1 MAAENSNQLVDLL
14 KTIAPYITGGLAG
27 AIFTL
32 MSRIW
37 TDKRNQKT
45 IKFSMRKQKFST
57 PKNITNQFINP
68 DELSIS
74 YKNKNYSHLALYS
87 VRIENTGAGSI
98 ENQKVIFTFPR
109 KTDILEKEC
118 TFNIPLV
125 TCQIQDEI
133 SRETTIKNY
142 SFSRIEKGDIININ
156 FLVDCELLDDI
167 QFLPRGTDNVKYIAG
182 LRDANE
188 SELEQSIKQVL
199 FLFVVYILFDGFFSI
214 FIGGLF
220 SVLTR
225 ALTVT
230 VLIPD
235 VLRIANLILPRE
247 TYKSEKSPVSV
258 IINNE
263 GNDSIIAWDLKDA
276 SAIKTGT
283 SVGRTIF
290 DPIENNQE

>member
-74 YKNKNYSHLALYS
+74 YKHKNYSYLALYS
-87 VRIENTGAGSI
+87 VRIENTGVGAI

-109 KTDILEKEC
+109 KTDILEAEC
-118 TFNIPLV
+118 TFNVPLA
-125 TCQIQDEI
+125 TCQVHDEA
-133 SRETTIKNY
+133 SKETTIKDY
-142 SFSRIEKGDIININ
+142 SFNRIEKGDIINID
-156 FLVDCELLDDI
+156 FFVDCESLDDI
-167 QFLPRGTDNVKYIAG
+167 QFLPRGADNVKYITG
-182 LRDANE
+182 LRDENE
-188 SELEQSIKQVL
+188 GELEQSIKQVL
-199 FLFVVYILFDGFFSI
+199 LLLVLYILIDGFFSI
-214 FIGGLF
+214 FIGGLL

-230 VLIPD
+230 ALIPD
-235 VLRIANLILPRE
+235 ILRIANLIFPRE
-247 TYKSEKSPVSV
+247 TYKGVGSPVSV
-258 IINNE
+258 TINNE

-276 SAIKTGT
+276 NLKTIGT
-283 SVGRTIF
+283 SAGRSLL
-290 DPIENNQE
+290 DPINNSQE